1 MVFVL
6 LLEMMRCIYL
16 TRSILG
22 NMLAKIGGTN
32 MSVGRMQKVGGQG
45 GGERWEDCF
54 LLKTTGSNCLH
65 HYYML
70 AFLFSPGS
78 ELQID
83 SILIILNPSKYYV
96 W

>member
-1 MVFVL
+1 MVFV

-45 GGERWEDCF
+45 GGREMGGLF
-54 LLKTTGSNCLH
+54 LENNRKQLSTSLLYVG
-65 HYYML
+65 
-70 AFLFSPGS
+70 FL
-78 ELQID
+78 
-83 SILIILNPSKYYV
+83 ILSWIRITD
-96 W
+96 